1 MHPTA
6 EQKPRQAETSP
17 TGQTDEVND
26 ATAETSPAR
35 EMIAILDYGSQYSRL
50 IARRVRECRVYC
62 ELLPAT
68 TTLDELRRLGTR
80 GVILSGG
87 PDSVYDAGARHVDQA
102 ILESDLPVLGIC
114 YGMQLL
120 AYQLGGR
127 VEPHTGRREYG
138 PSEIWLD
145 PTLPSPARGGSHGEG
160 SPVSAQ
166 ADVAAHDS
174 PSPAA
179 LPSLLGEEPGERWG
193 RGGRSGAA
201 SVAKPDAL
209 FAGLDVPEGSSMPVW
224 MSHGD
229 SVGAVPP
236 GFIALARSGTGAIAA
251 MADTSGHI
259 GIQFHPEVRHTPQGT
274 AILENFLF
282 RVCGCA
288 PNWTPGAFI
297 EEAVERV
304 RAQVGEG
311 RVICGLSGGVDS
323 AVTALLVHRA
333 IGDRLTC
340 IFVDTG
346 LLRAGEPEQ
355 VVETFRSMQHIPLVA
370 VDARER
376 FLGRLAGV
384 TDPEKKRR
392 IIGEEFVRVFEG
404 EAEKLRAQGPVEFLA
419 QGTLYPDVIESTS
432 HDASAA
438 HKIKTH
444 HNVGGLPERMQ
455 FALVEP
461 LRYLFKDEVREVG
474 RELGLPEDWVW
485 RHPFPGPGLAVR
497 VIGEVTGER
506 LETLRAADAI
516 VLEEIR
522 RAGLYRQIGQAFAV
536 LTPVQSVGVMGDYRT
551 YGNMIAVRAVTT
563 EDFMTADWARL
574 PHEVL
579 ARIANRIVNEVRAA
593 NRVVYDITSKPPATI
608 EWE

>member
-1 MHPTA
+1 MRPTA
-6 EQKPRQAETSP
+6 NHAPQAAMTETTQP
-17 TGQTDEVND
+17 
-26 ATAETSPAR
+26 R

-68 TTLDELRRLGTR
+68 TTLDELRRLGAR

-87 PDSVYDAGARHVDQA
+87 PDSVYDEGARHVDQA
-102 ILESDLPVLGIC
+102 ILESELPVLGIC

-120 AYQLGGR
+120 AHQLGGR

-138 PSEIWLD
+138 PAEICLD
-145 PTLPSPARGGSHGEG
+145 LRHDAESVFE
-160 SPVSAQ
+160 SAQ
-166 ADVAAHDS
+166 ADFVAARH
-174 PSPAA
+174 
-179 LPSLLGEEPGERWG
+179 
-193 RGGRSGAA
+193 SGANSFAGPSA
-201 SVAKPDAL
+201 SPDAL
-209 FAGLDVPEGSSMPVW
+209 FAGVNTPEGAGIPVW

-229 SVGAVPP
+229 SVGELPP
-236 GFIALARSGTGAIAA
+236 GFVPLAHSGSGALAA
-251 MADTSGHI
+251 MADTHGHI

-274 AILENFLF
+274 AMLENFLF

-297 EEAVERV
+297 DEAVERI
-304 RAQVGEG
+304 RAQVGTG

-323 AVTALLVHRA
+323 AVAALLVYRA

-355 VVETFRSMQHIPLVA
+355 VVATFRSMQHIPLVA
-370 VDARER
+370 VDAHER

-384 TDPEKKRR
+384 TDPEEKRR
-392 IIGEEFVRVFEG
+392 IIGEEFVRVFEA
-404 EAEKLRAQGPVEFLA
+404 EAEKLRAHGPVEFLA

-432 HDASAA
+432 HDATAA
-438 HKIKTH
+438 QKIKTH
-444 HNVGGLPERMQ
+444 HNVGGLPERMR
-455 FALVEP
+455 FTLVEP

-497 VIGEVTGER
+497 IIGEVTRER

-516 VLEEIR
+516 VLDEIR

-536 LTPVQSVGVMGDYRT
+536 LTPIRSVGVMGDYRT
-551 YGNMIAVRAVTT
+551 YGNMIAVRAVST

-574 PHEVL
+574 PHETL
-579 ARIANRIVNEVRAA
+579 ARIANRIVNEVPAA